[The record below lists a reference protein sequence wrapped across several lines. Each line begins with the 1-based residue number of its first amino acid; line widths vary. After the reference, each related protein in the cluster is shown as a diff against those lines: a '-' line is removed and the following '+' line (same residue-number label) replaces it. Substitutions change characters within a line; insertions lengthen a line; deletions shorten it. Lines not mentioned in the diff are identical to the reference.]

1 MTDKNLE
8 KILKSVKD
16 AVRETLCDELNQVNS
31 EGETGKTKGFLL
43 AKEYITL
50 LEEGNIM
57 DRMAFSRK
65 YFNEN
70 SENHLIGPARDSFN
84 SKVRGYYALKFDGGN
99 YSA

>member
-8 KILKSVKD
+8 KILGVND
-16 AVRETLCDELNQVNS
+16 TVEETVCDELGFANS
-31 EGETGKTKGFLL
+31 SYKEGKTRGFLL

-50 LEEGNIM
+50 MEEGSLM

-70 SENHLIGPARDSFN
+70 SEDNLTGYARESFN
-84 SKVRGYYALKFDGGN
+84 SKVRGYYALKFDCGD

>member
-1 MTDKNLE
+1 
-8 KILKSVKD
+8 
-16 AVRETLCDELNQVNS
+16 
-31 EGETGKTKGFLL
+31 
-43 AKEYITL
+43 
-50 LEEGNIM
+50 M